1 MDLVLVRDTLP
12 ACRVSLDAQD
22 ARMNALKT
30 YWLCR
35 TAGAATEGPFT
46 FGELKRQMASGTIT
60 AGALVCRQGEE
71 EWTGIEDEM
80 LNIEMEAAPVLKSAP
95 PTISGKAVR
104 KRMGYGGCA
113 LLIFSL
119 IAGVFNPFLG
129 VGLFFLALIVDFTA
143 VKTVCSVCG
152 NQVVKTSRECP
163 ACRAKLK

>member
-1 MDLVLVRDTLP
+1 
-12 ACRVSLDAQD
+12 
-22 ARMNALKT
+22 
-30 YWLCR
+30 
-35 TAGAATEGPFT
+35 
-46 FGELKRQMASGTIT
+46 
-60 AGALVCRQGEE
+60 
-71 EWTGIEDEM
+71 
-80 LNIEMEAAPVLKSAP
+80 
-95 PTISGKAVR
+95 
-104 KRMGYGGCA
+104 MGYGGCA